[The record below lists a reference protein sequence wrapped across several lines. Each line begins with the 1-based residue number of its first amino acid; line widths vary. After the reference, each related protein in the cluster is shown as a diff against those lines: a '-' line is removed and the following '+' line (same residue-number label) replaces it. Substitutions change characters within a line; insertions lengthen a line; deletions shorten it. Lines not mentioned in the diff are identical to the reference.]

1 MASSQAEGAV
11 SHGWDLPT
19 SWGQLLKAAVGQ
31 TKAFWLHLTVEHEG
45 VTYSDGNDSEL
56 DCHLFFWKE
65 KVSETFLGKKK
76 EKEKKSQINSQSEHL
91 NQMTELL

>member
-19 SWGQLLKAAVGQ
+19 SWGQLLKAAVRQ

-56 DCHLFFWKE
+56 DCHLFLERKGIRNFPR
-65 KVSETFLGKKK
+65 
-76 EKEKKSQINSQSEHL
+76 EKEGKRKKSQINSQSEHL